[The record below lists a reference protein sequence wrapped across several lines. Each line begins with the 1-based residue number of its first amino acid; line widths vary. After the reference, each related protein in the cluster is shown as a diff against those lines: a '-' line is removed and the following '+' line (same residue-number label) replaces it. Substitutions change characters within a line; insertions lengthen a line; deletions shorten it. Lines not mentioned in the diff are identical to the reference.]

1 MPQPKLKA
9 TEPRSWAGL
18 LAEEINKRQTQ
29 FPKDALTY
37 QQIVAM
43 RKKAGVACGE
53 KATYVWLRTERKA
66 GRVRMITGTES
77 RDGKIVNTSRYV
89 LGDG

>member
-29 FPKDALTY
+29 FPKDALSY

-53 KATYVWLRTERKA
+53 KATYVWLREERKA
-66 GRVRMITGTES
+66 GRVKMITGTQIRS
-77 RDGKIVNTSRYV
+77 GKIVNTSRYV
-89 LGDG
+89 LADG

>member
-1 MPQPKLKA
+1 MPRPKLKV

-18 LAEEINKRQTQ
+18 LAEEIQKRQTQ

-66 GRVRMITGTES
+66 GRVKMITGTQN
-77 RDGKIVNTSRYV
+77 RNGKIVNTSRYV